1 MNNNEKNNQNNQNN
15 NQGKPV
21 SAHPDPVTPNQ
32 SNGITDEKNK
42 TAPVSGHPDPVVP
55 NVEEKVEHDKHQNDK
70 HQHDKDHEDHQPAP
84 HDLPKPGGHTPG
96 GPVPPHAPQS
106 PAGHGK
112 EEHMNGDLTYEDKV
126 IQKIIGIALEQV
138 DGLLSV
144 DGGFFSNVAGKLV
157 NTDNT
162 TAGIDTEVGKKQ
174 VAVDLSIIV
183 EYGKDIEDIYQ
194 QIKEIISK
202 EVQNMTHLDVIEIN
216 DNVTDIQSKE
226 EFDAKQE
233 TVQDK
238 VTNAAKTTGQ
248 FASEQTDKAKQA
260 IAEKTEQAKDHDSE
274 VK

>member
-1 MNNNEKNNQNNQNN
+1 MNNNEKNNQNKQNNQNI

-32 SNGITDEKNK
+32 SNGITAEKNK
-42 TAPVSGHPDPVVP
+42 IAPVSGHPDPVVP
-55 NVEEKVEHDKHQNDK
+55 NVEEKVEHDKHQ
-70 HQHDKDHEDHQPAP
+70 HDKDHDDHQPAP

-183 EYGKDIEDIYQ
+183 EYGKDIEKIFQ

-216 DNVTDIQSKE
+216 ANVTDIQSKE

-248 FASEQTDKAKQA
+248 FASDQTDKAKQA
-260 IAEKTEQAKDHDSE
+260 IDKGMENVKENTDSR
-274 VK
+274 VQ

>member
-1 MNNNEKNNQNNQNN
+1 MNNNEKNNQNNQNNQNN

-32 SNGITDEKNK
+32 SNGITTEKNK

-70 HQHDKDHEDHQPAP
+70 HQHDKDHDAHQPAP
-84 HDLPKPGGHTPG
+84 HDLPKSGGHTSG
-96 GPVPPHAPQS
+96 GPVPPYAPQS
-106 PAGHGK
+106 LAGHGK

-183 EYGKDIEDIYQ
+183 EYGKDIEKIYQ

-216 DNVTDIQSKE
+216 ANVTDIQSKE

-238 VTNAAKTTGQ
+238 VTNAAKNTGQ
-248 FASEQTDKAKQA
+248 FSSEQTDKAKQA
-260 IAEKTEQAKDHDSE
+260 IAEKTE
-274 VK
+274 